1 MQGHAQIVKAITAC
15 VSEDGD
21 IRDSASDEVRL
32 SRGKLR
38 AVENRLKAILKGH
51 SGEVSEM
58 VRSPPCS
65 VVGWLVGALLAWLFA
80 CLAVG
85 WLVG

>member
-1 MQGHAQIVKAITAC
+1 MHSHSQIVKNISAC

-21 IRDSASDEVRL
+21 IRDSASDEVRQ

-38 AVENRLKAILKGH
+38 AIENRLKAILKGH

-58 VRSPPCS
+58 VRVPI
-65 VVGWLVGALLAWLFA
+65 VRLLTIAWGAVQYAY
-80 CLAVG
+80 CP
-85 WLVG
+85 